1 MPAELVDWV
10 SQMGVRDYFV
20 RDEDPYEF
28 DTLNFIFDN
37 LPEAAYLLEG
47 TIEFGYV
54 DPSIPVVPGA
64 PVPVPS
70 SWHDPSANRDTHF
83 SFLTSDGLR
92 RVVKMG
98 EKTKPQPTFQEL
110 SPFREPFRLRAQ
122 KALTVALR
130 QIAPSNGFHCSLVLP
145 SSVFRGRQ
153 TFGEDVD
160 QALEGN
166 REIVMED
173 IMLSNPGDQVRMD
186 LERAIEGGLKLSI
199 LEEPFTFDKDL
210 APSTGKARVEPYEL
224 ILQGFAPSDGKT
236 DDAHLLLAD
245 VKKRLVALKLDE
257 DLKGKRIFRIG
268 TKMNSV
274 VSLTFD
280 GGVVRPP
287 DSDSPSDHFW
297 LRVSFQIT
305 EDYSA
310 PGA

>member
-10 SQMGVRDYFV
+10 SQMPVEQYFV
-20 RDEDPYEF
+20 RDGDPYEF
-28 DTLNFIFDN
+28 DTLNSIFTRYDMARPN
-37 LPEAAYLLEG
+37 DFSLPVGAY
-47 TIEFGYV
+47 
-54 DPSIPVVPGA
+54 
-64 PVPVPS
+64 
-70 SWHDPSANRDTHF
+70 
-83 SFLTSDGLR
+83 
-92 RVVKMG
+92 K
-98 EKTKPQPTFQEL
+98 L
-110 SPFREPFRLRAQ
+110 SNGHKEPFRLRVQ

-130 QIAPSNGFHCSLVLP
+130 QIAPSNGFYCSLVLP
-145 SSVFRGRQ
+145 SSIFRGRQ
-153 TFGEDVD
+153 TFGTEVD
-160 QALEGN
+160 DALA
-166 REIVMED
+166 MERD
-173 IMLSNPGDQVRMD
+173 GILAVLPDMATPYSMD

-224 ILQGFAPSDGKT
+224 ILQGFAPSKGKT

-297 LRVSFQIT
+297 MRVSFQVA

>member
-10 SQMGVRDYFV
+10 YEMGVREYFV
-20 RDEDPYEF
+20 RDAGAYTYENLNGLF
-28 DTLNFIFDN
+28 DRDR
-37 LPEAAYLLEG
+37 LPPNAYLL
-47 TIEFGYV
+47 
-54 DPSIPVVPGA
+54 A
-64 PVPVPS
+64 
-70 SWHDPSANRDTHF
+70 
-83 SFLTSDGLR
+83 DGI
-92 RVVKMG
+92 
-98 EKTKPQPTFQEL
+98 TD
-110 SPFREPFRLRAQ
+110 EPFRLRVQ

-130 QIAPSNGFHCSLVLP
+130 QIAPSNGFYCSLVLP
-145 SSVFRGRQ
+145 SAIFRGRQ

-166 REIVMED
+166 RED
-173 IMLSNPGDQVRMD
+173 IMTELMGVDPSDD
-186 LERAIEGGLKLSI
+186 LARAIEGGLKLSI

-224 ILQGFAPSDGKT
+224 ILQGFAPSEGKT

-257 DLKGKRIFRIG
+257 ELKGKRVFRIG